1 MDFPDRLPTML
12 RTLLFLLLAIAVPA
26 KAAVALPD
34 TPAGRAFDAWLQA
47 FNAADRTRLEALQR
61 GFATPEPVDDTLGY
75 RDFTGGFTVLAV
87 EASQAHRLVVRAQER
102 DGQMAPVR
110 LVATVA
116 PDPAGQLLGVA
127 PEGLDIERLDEAA
140 AVSGL
145 AQRARELADADRF
158 SGAWL
163 VARDGRILG
172 QAAHGLADRGARTA
186 NTLDTRFRF
195 GSAGKMFTA
204 VAVLQLVEAGKLA
217 LDGTVDDYLKGYPNR
232 EVAQVTLRQLLTHTG
247 GTGGIDVF
255 GPEFA
260 DNRRRLRTH
269 ADYLEHHGAR
279 GVAFA
284 PGTKVDYSNYGY
296 VLLGA
301 ILENATGQ
309 DYYALLQEKV
319 FAPAGMTRTGAEPE
333 SVAVDGRALAYRR
346 DGDAWVDA
354 AGTLPW
360 RGMAAGG
367 GYTTVGDLLK
377 FAQALEAGKLLSP
390 EMLRQATTPQ
400 MAENWYGFG
409 FITVGEGPLRR
420 YGHGGDADG
429 MNADFRVFPESG
441 WVLVSLSNLDPPA
454 AYRLTRWFEPRMP
467 LQRAPAGTD

>member
-1 MDFPDRLPTML
+1 ML
-12 RTLLFLLLAIAVPA
+12 RVLLLLLLVFAPGAQ
-26 KAAVALPD
+26 AAVALPD
-34 TPAGRAFDAWLQA
+34 TPAGRALDAWLQA
-47 FNAADRTRLEALQR
+47 FNAADRARLEALQQ
-61 GFATPEPVDDTLGY
+61 GFSEAEAVEDTLAF

-87 EASQAHRLVVRAQER
+87 EASEPRRLTVRAQER

-110 LVATVA
+110 LVATV
-116 PDPAGQLLGVA
+116 DGREPATLLAVA
-127 PEGLDIERLDEAA
+127 PESQDIARLDEAA
-140 AVSGL
+140 VVAGL
-145 AQRARELADADRF
+145 ARRARELADEDRF

-163 VARDGRILG
+163 VARDGRILA
-172 QAAHGLADRGARTA
+172 QAAHGLADRDAKLA

-204 VAVLQLVEAGKLA
+204 VAVLQLVEAGKLS

-232 EVAQVTLRQLLTHTG
+232 DVARVTLRQLLTHTG
-247 GTGGIDVF
+247 GTGGIDIF

-260 DNRRRLRTH
+260 DNRHRLRTH

-279 GVAFA
+279 GVGFP
-284 PGTKVDYSNYGY
+284 PGSKVDYSNYGF

-301 ILENATGQ
+301 ILENASGQ
-309 DYYALLQEKV
+309 DYYTLLQEKV

-333 SVAVDGRALAYRR
+333 SSPVDGRAVAYRR
-346 DGDAWVDA
+346 AGERWADA
-354 AGTLPW
+354 ADTLPW

-377 FAQALEAGKLLSP
+377 FAQALQGGKLLSP
-390 EMLRQATTPQ
+390 AMLEQATRPQ
-400 MAENWYGFG
+400 MDENWYGFG

-429 MNADFRVFPESG
+429 MNADFRVFPGSG
-441 WVLVSLSNLDPPA
+441 WVLVSLSHFDPPA

-467 LQRAPAGTD
+467 LERVPAATAD

>member
-1 MDFPDRLPTML
+1 ML
-12 RTLLFLLLAIAVPA
+12 RILLLPLWLLAL
-26 KAAVALPD
+26 AAPVRATVVLPD

-47 FNAADRTRLEALQR
+47 FNAADRARLETLQQA
-61 GFATPEPVDDTLGY
+61 FATPEPVDDTLGY
-75 RDFTGGFTVLAV
+75 REFTGGFTLLAV
-87 EASQAHRLVVRAQER
+87 ESSQPHRLVVRAQER

-116 PDPAGQLLGVA
+116 GDPDGRLLGVA
-127 PEGLDIERLDEAA
+127 PEGLDIGRLDEAA
-140 AVSGL
+140 AVAGL
-145 AQRARELADADRF
+145 AQRARELAEADRF

-172 QAAHGLADRGARTA
+172 QAAHGLADRRAKTA

-204 VAVLQLVEAGKLA
+204 VAVLQLVEAGTLS
-217 LDGTVDDYLKGYPNR
+217 LDGTVDDYLQGYPNR
-232 EVAQVTLRQLLTHTG
+232 DVARVTLRQLLTHTG
-247 GTGGIDVF
+247 GTGGIDIF

-260 DNRRRLRTH
+260 ANRRALRTH

-301 ILENATGQ
+301 ILENASGK
-309 DYYALLQEKV
+309 DYYTLLEEKV

-333 SVAVDGRALAYRR
+333 SARVEGRALAYRR
-346 DGDAWVDA
+346 EGDAWVDA
-354 AGTLPW
+354 ADTLPW

-377 FAQALEAGKLLSP
+377 FAQALADGKLLSP
-390 EMLRQATTPQ
+390 EMFRQATTPQ

-420 YGHGGDADG
+420 FGHGGDADG

-441 WVLVSLSNLDPPA
+441 WVLVSLSHFDPPA

-467 LQRAPAGTD
+467 LERAPAPTAD